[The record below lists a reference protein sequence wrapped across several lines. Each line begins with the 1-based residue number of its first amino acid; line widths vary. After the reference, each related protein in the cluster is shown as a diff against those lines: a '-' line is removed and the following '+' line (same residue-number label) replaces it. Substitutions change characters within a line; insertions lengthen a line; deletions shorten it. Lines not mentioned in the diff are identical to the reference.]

1 MYKKILVP
9 LDGSSLAEKV
19 LKHIKEIV
27 TDCGMSEFVLLTVV
41 EPFREQ
47 PFRKEDN
54 WNVKIQ
60 KEAVRVAGNYLK
72 VLQERLQMEGVKSEI
87 AVIEGIAANEILD
100 YAARNEIDL
109 IMINSKGKTA
119 SIRTAF
125 GGVADRII
133 RHSTIPVLVTQEH
146 ESLQAKV

>member
-1 MYKKILVP
+1 MYNKILVP
-9 LDGSSLAEKV
+9 LDGSSLAETILDHARIMVKMCGAS
-19 LKHIKEIV
+19 EI
-27 TDCGMSEFVLLTVV
+27 VLLTVV

-54 WNVKIQ
+54 WNIKIQ

-72 VLQERLQMEGVKSEI
+72 VLQDRLQGEDIKSVMAI
-87 AVIEGIAANEILD
+87 IEGDPAHEILE
-100 YAARNEIDL
+100 YAGKNGIDL

-119 SIRTAF
+119 NVRTIF

-133 RHSTIPVLVTQEH
+133 RHSSIPVLVTQAH
-146 ESLQAKV
+146 GAH

>member
-9 LDGSSLAEKV
+9 LDGSALAETILVHTKA
-19 LKHIKEIV
+19 LIK
-27 TDCGMSEFVLLTVV
+27 DCGAPDIVLLTVV

-54 WNVKIQ
+54 WNLKIQ

-72 VLQERLQMEGVKSEI
+72 MLQEKLLLEGFKSDI
-87 AVIEGIAANEILD
+87 VVLEGDPSREILD
-100 YAARNEIDL
+100 YAVKHEIDL
-109 IMINSKGKTA
+109 IMINSKGRTA
-119 SIRTAF
+119 SIRPIF

-133 RHSTIPVLVTQEH
+133 RHSAIPVLVTPLSGTH
-146 ESLQAKV
+146 